1 MINELKRLKR
11 SRYTLNL
18 QHFAEGEPDPDP
30 NPAPDPAPD
39 KTFTQA
45 ELDRIIAD
53 RLARA
58 NKGREDY
65 DDIKAKLTALEQAE
79 VDRQKAELTEAER
92 LAADLEAA
100 NTKAQEAEARGVAA
114 ITAANKRLISAEFK
128 ALAREKNV
136 PADRLAAAYKL
147 ADLSSASVDDEGNA
161 VGVKEAVEALIAAEP
176 YLVAETKPK
185 PIGGGGGG
193 NPDEDERKTLEAQLL
208 EAQKARNFSKVIE
221 ISNKLNKK

>member
-1 MINELKRLKR
+1 MINELKR

-18 QHFAEGEPDPDP
+18 QHFADDPTPNPDP
-30 NPAPDPAPD
+30 NPTPDPAPD

-65 DDIKAKLTALEQAE
+65 DDIKAKLTALEEAE
-79 VDRQKAELTEAER
+79 AERKKAELTEAER
-92 LAADLEAA
+92 LEAEKA
-100 NTKAQEAEARGVAA
+100 EALKKAQEAEERGNTA
-114 ITAANKRLISAEFK
+114 IATANKRLINAEFK

-136 PADRLAAAYKL
+136 PADRLAAALKL
-147 ADLSSASVDDEGNA
+147 ADLSAASVDDEGNA

-176 YLVAETKPK
+176 YLIAETKPK
-185 PIGGGGGG
+185 PIGSPGGG
-193 NPDEDERKTLEAQLL
+193 NPDEDERKTLEAQLID
-208 EAQKARNFSKVIE
+208 ARKNRDFSKVIE
-221 ISNKLNKK
+221 ISNKLAKK

>member
-30 NPAPDPAPD
+30 APD
-39 KTFTQA
+39 KTFTQV
-45 ELDRIIAD
+45 ELDLIVAD
-53 RLARA
+53 RLARERKKA
-58 NKGREDY
+58 EKFADY
-65 DDIKAKLTALEQAE
+65 DELKTKLTALEQAE
-79 VDRQKAELTEAER
+79 AERAKADLTEAER
-92 LAADLEAA
+92 LTADLEAA
-100 NTKAQEAEARGVAA
+100 RIKAQEAEERGAAA
-114 ITAANKRLISAEFK
+114 ITTANKRLINAEFK

-136 PADRLAAAYKL
+136 PADRLAAALKL
-147 ADLSSASVDDEGNA
+147 ADLSSAAVDNEGNT

-193 NPDEDERKTLEAQLL
+193 NPDEDERKTLEAQLS
-208 EAQKARNFSKVIE
+208 EARKAKDFSKVIE

>member
-1 MINELKRLKR
+1 MENELKR
-11 SRYTLNL
+11 SRYTMNL
-18 QHFAEGEPDPDP
+18 QHFAEADPDPDP
-30 NPAPDPAPD
+30 TPPAPD

-45 ELDRIIAD
+45 ELDLIVAD
-53 RLARA
+53 RLARERKKA
-58 NKGREDY
+58 EKFADY
-65 DDIKAKLTALEQAE
+65 DELKTKLTALELAE
-79 VDRQKAELTEAER
+79 AERAKADLTEAER
-92 LAADLEAA
+92 LTADLEAA
-100 NTKAQEAEARGVAA
+100 RIKAQEAENRGTAA
-114 ITAANKRLISAEFK
+114 ITAANRRLINAEFR

-136 PADRLAAAYKL
+136 PADRLAAALKL
-147 ADLSSASVDDEGNA
+147 ADLGATSVDDEGNP
-161 VGVKEAVEALIAAEP
+161 VGVKEAVEALIVAEP